1 MLALSKR
8 GRTFKLV
15 LPDGISQISRFRHES
30 SLFGNANRTTTV
42 HDEAKL
48 RIAPPERA
56 TNEKFGTWARSR
68 ACPPVML
75 TRFLLGSAL
84 EKGFPPSRVQNLRLI
99 RHSLPGLHSAA
110 FALRRQTPS
119 ATLGRLPCRTR

>member
-56 TNEKFGTWARSR
+56 QTRNLERGPDRGLAHRH
-68 ACPPVML
+68 ANQVPPGEC
-75 TRFLLGSAL
+75 TR
-84 EKGFPPSRVQNLRLI
+84 KGVSPSRVQNLRLI